1 MGRGT
6 VAKKPATMSSRQG
19 ASVALDDRR
28 RLGGAWQD
36 RISDPSLTALLVLEL
51 GAMFIAA
58 PLAAKALPIAR
69 AIADT
74 LVLAALV
81 IVVML
86 SPRWDTIILIL
97 LGLAATAASF
107 LVNGEWSPVSTIV
120 LRRGGNILAF
130 SALSWVVARAVY
142 APGRITYRR
151 LQGAVV
157 LYLSLATIF
166 ASAYGLMR

>member
-1 MGRGT
+1 
-6 VAKKPATMSSRQG
+6 
-19 ASVALDDRR
+19 
-28 RLGGAWQD
+28 
-36 RISDPSLTALLVLEL
+36 
-51 GAMFIAA
+51 MFIAA

-69 AIADT
+69 AIADA

-107 LVNGEWSPVSTIV
+107 LVSGEWSPVSTIV

-130 SALSWVVARAVY
+130 SALSWVEARAVY
-142 APGRITYRR
+142 APGRITFRR